1 MSGYIYQIKQGDIQ
15 LGEEEQTRLQTTRK
29 YEATKFLEAQ
39 IMAGMPLST
48 FEVSRSR
55 DGRTDTMV
63 IIDPYE
69 FMKIDLGEL

>member
-1 MSGYIYQIKQGDIQ
+1 MSGYIYQVKQCDIQ

-39 IMAGMPLST
+39 I
-48 FEVSRSR
+48 
-55 DGRTDTMV
+55 